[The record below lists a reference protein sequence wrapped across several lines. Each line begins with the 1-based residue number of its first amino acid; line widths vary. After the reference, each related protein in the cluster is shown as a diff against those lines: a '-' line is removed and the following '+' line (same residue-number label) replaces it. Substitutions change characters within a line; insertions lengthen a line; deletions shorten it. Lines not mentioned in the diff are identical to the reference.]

1 MSEAWPSRNQQ
12 SDKQHAEEHNII
24 FNVACGNAKADAVSR
39 SVRHAHPTV
48 EQPTSIGNMGLDRY
62 AYNKKSTQANIPMT
76 IFASSAVVK
85 KLTVIHILF
94 SIPTFKPQANCL
106 LLSSPA
112 AFMFLMLVSQQP
124 RLIAYDNM
132 P

>member
-24 FNVACGNAKADAVSR
+24 FNVACGKAKADAANR

-48 EQPTSIGNMGLDRY
+48 EQPTSIGNMGQDWY
-62 AYNKKSTQANIPMT
+62 ADNKKSTQAYIPMT

-85 KLTVIHILF
+85 KLTGIHILF
-94 SIPTFKPQANCL
+94 STPTFKPQANCL

>member
-24 FNVACGNAKADAVSR
+24 FNVACGNAKADAA

-48 EQPTSIGNMGLDRY
+48 EQPTSIDNMVLYRY
-62 AYNKKSTQANIPMT
+62 ADNKKSTQAYIPMT
-76 IFASSAVVK
+76 IFASSVIVK
-85 KLTVIHILF
+85 KLTGIHILF

>member
-1 MSEAWPSRNQQ
+1 MSEAWPTRNQQ

-24 FNVACGNAKADAVSR
+24 FNVACGKAKADATNR

-48 EQPTSIGNMGLDRY
+48 EQPTSIGNMGLYRY
-62 AYNKKSTQANIPMT
+62 ADNKKSTQAYIPMT
-76 IFASSAVVK
+76 IFASSVIVK
-85 KLTVIHILF
+85 KLTGIHILF

>member
-24 FNVACGNAKADAVSR
+24 FNVAYGKAKADAANR
-39 SVRHAHPTV
+39 SVRHAHITI
-48 EQPTSIGNMGLDRY
+48 EQPTSIGNMGLNRY
-62 AYNKKSTQANIPMT
+62 ADNKKSTRAYIPMT
-76 IFASSAVVK
+76 IFASSVIVK
-85 KLTVIHILF
+85 KLTGIHILF
-94 SIPTFKPQANCL
+94 STPTFKPQANCL